1 MAINWFP
8 GHMHKARKDIA
19 QIMSQ
24 VDVVIE
30 VLDARIPFSSENPL
44 VPKLRGDKPCIKLLN
59 KSDLA
64 DPAVTALWVAHMEQE
79 QGVKALPV
87 TQKNPAQIKNLL
99 QVCRDLTAHLN
110 LEARSIQAMIMGIP
124 NVGKSTLINILAGR
138 KIAKTGDE
146 AGVTKAQQR
155 IKLDSRIVLTDTP
168 GFLWP
173 KLTPPACG
181 YRLAATGAI
190 KDRVFEYEEVAA
202 FLAEH
207 LGRHYPQALK
217 ARYGLEDIPE
227 DEIELLDA
235 IGRARKCVRKGG
247 GVNLQKVSS
256 LLVNELQAGHLG
268 QISLEMPDMIE
279 IEQKEAEQEEALKAK
294 EKADRDQARRARAK
308 KNRS

>member
-1 MAINWFP
+1 MCQ
-8 GHMHKARKDIA
+8 K
-19 QIMSQ
+19 
-24 VDVVIE
+24 
-30 VLDARIPFSSENPL
+30 L
-44 VPKLRGDKPCIKLLN
+44 VPQKASSIK
-59 KSDLA
+59 K
-64 DPAVTALWVAHMEQE
+64 
-79 QGVKALPV
+79 
-87 TQKNPAQIKNLL
+87 
-99 QVCRDLTAHLN
+99 
-110 LEARSIQAMIMGIP
+110 IQALIMGIP
-124 NVGKSTLINILAGR
+124 NVGKSTLINILADR

-190 KDRVFEYEEVAA
+190 KDRVLEYEEVAA

-207 LGRHYPQALK
+207 LGRHYPHALK
-217 ARYGLEDIPE
+217 ERYGLEEIPE

-235 IGRARKCVRKGG
+235 IGRARNCVRKGG

-256 LLVNELQAGHLG
+256 LLVNELQAGLLG
-268 QISLEMPDMIE
+268 HVSLEMPEMIE
-279 IEQKEAEQEEALKAK
+279 IEQKEAEQEEALRAK
-294 EKADRDQARRARAK
+294 EKAERDKARRARAK